1 MNNKHQNCLICQST
15 NVVLYGKYL
24 HNGLLKC
31 NDCGFLFAQKIPT
44 IEELIAHYD
53 GYGRNDYLSPI
64 TITRYNEIL
73 DSFEPYRKTNK
84 LLDVGCGIGFFLEVA
99 KQRGWDVYG
108 TEYTDE
114 AIKIC
119 NQKGFTMH
127 QGALNTDNYLLESFD
142 VITSFEVME
151 HINNPIEEVTKFNQ
165 LLRKDGLFYFTTPNF
180 NAIERMY
187 LKEHYSVVSY
197 PEHLSYYTKKTA
209 RRLLENNGFR
219 ELKMTTTGFSIS
231 LLNARKENETVQ
243 YVAEN
248 NTDDKIRNLTESNP
262 LANLGKGIVNGCLDI
277 LGVGNSLKGYFIK
290 K

>member
-1 MNNKHQNCLICQST
+1 MKNKHLNCLICQSP
-15 NVVLYGKYL
+15 NIALYGKYL

-31 NDCGFLFAQKIPT
+31 NDCGFLFAQQIPT

-53 GYGRNDYLSPI
+53 GYGRNDFLSPI
-64 TITRYNEIL
+64 TINRYNEIL

-119 NQKGFTMH
+119 KEKGFTMH
-127 QGALNTDNYLLESFD
+127 KGSLDTDNYPIESFD
-142 VITSFEVME
+142 IITSFEVME
-151 HINNPIEEVTKFNQ
+151 HINNPVEEVNRFNK
-165 LLRKDGLFYFTTPNF
+165 LLRKGGLFYFTTPNF
-180 NAIERMY
+180 NAIERIY
-187 LKEHYSVVSY
+187 LKEYYSVVSY
-197 PEHLSYYTKKTA
+197 PEHLSYYTKRTA
-209 RRLLENNGFR
+209 KQLLENNGFK

-231 LLNARKENETVQ
+231 LINARKENDTVQ

-248 NTDDKIRNLTESNP
+248 NADDKIRNLTESNP
-262 LANLGKGIVNGCLDI
+262 LASVGKGFVNACLNL
-277 LGVGNSLKGYFIK
+277 LGIGNSLKGYFIK
-290 K
+290 Q